1 MDKVQVIVRFR
12 DSSVKR
18 AESQISHSGPRVH
31 KTGSKY
37 EQINKS
43 AIRFFARLCDSGI
56 NLYLPLP
63 EGPQPILVEN
73 SFAAE

>member
-1 MDKVQVIVRFR
+1 
-12 DSSVKR
+12 
-18 AESQISHSGPRVH
+18 
-31 KTGSKY
+31 
-37 EQINKS
+37 
-43 AIRFFARLCDSGI
+43 CDSGI